1 MFEPLS
7 SDASDDRDGSTRWTG
22 GKRGYNTRD
31 NKQSPLAHF
40 HKANVRGYSFAD
52 ASIKNGLWSGLH
64 DGEGRRDQRL
74 SAPIEAAI
82 KTDRKRAPYLEH
94 TGFIILNDCLEGLP
108 RYSQ

>member
-1 MFEPLS
+1 MFEALYR
-7 SDASDDRDGSTRWTG
+7 ASDDRDGSTQWTG

-31 NKQSPLAHF
+31 NKQSPFAHF

-52 ASIKNGLWSGLH
+52 ASIKTDSGVAD